1 MCNNCYHTSGRYKKA
16 WKCKHVHKSHYA
28 LGLCQSCYQI
38 KYMSKV
44 KKTTEDNNININCN
58 NLTSDNF
65 LEESKQLI
73 SPNKEKDI

>member
-1 MCNNCYHTSGRYKKA
+1 
-16 WKCKHVHKSHYA
+16 
-28 LGLCQSCYQI
+28 
-38 KYMSKV
+38 MSKV